1 MNKKTRHLNV
11 LSLFIDNSMRV
22 KSAWLVAF
30 GFYSAICVSGQPIY
44 HPIGAAVTLGTV
56 SNIRSLSSSLSNPAS
71 PYLMFDENEARDN
84 PSGQFRF
91 GIIGPGGV
99 GIEVGDIDSL
109 ADELDELELVLDD
122 TSLTYAEAL
131 AAQTQYNAFLENAG
145 EEEYVK
151 VSTAGYIP
159 AFPIL
164 YKHPKYGTFAF
175 DLILQGEAKMLVLDD
190 ELDIVV
196 SGSDV
201 TLETD
206 SSVYAQTALASV
218 FGIGYS
224 NQVWRNQRGQIIL
237 GSKLNLT
244 RMKLS
249 RSIGTI
255 ENLDEDD
262 VLEESDAFSNNY
274 SIDLGAIWLTQN
286 TLFGIKATNLNEPRY
301 DFDELGTDCAAKTG
315 IALVN
320 CNVVATFVSSGDIA
334 YSEEYIAKKQFSIEA
349 ATSLLERQWSI
360 QGSLDLN
367 AVADA
372 VEDDYQWF
380 VISAS
385 HFGSSSWLPG
395 FRAGYSKNLAGTKLD
410 YLNMGF
416 TLFQRANL
424 DIGWALD
431 TVEVDGT
438 SMPRSIFVNLG
449 LETAF

>member
-1 MNKKTRHLNV
+1 MY

-84 PSGQFRF
+84 PSGHFRF
-91 GIIGPGGV
+91 GLFGPGGIGV
-99 GIEVGDIDSL
+99 EVGDIDSL
-109 ADELDELELVLDD
+109 ADELDGLESVLDD

-131 AAQTQYNAFLENAG
+131 VAQAQYNAFLENAG
-145 EEEYVK
+145 EEGYAK
-151 VSTAGYIP
+151 ISTAGYVP

-206 SSVYAQTALASV
+206 SSVFAQTALASV

-224 NQVWRNQRGQIIL
+224 NQVWRNQNGQIIL
-237 GSKLNLT
+237 GSKFNLT

-249 RSIGTI
+249 RSISTI

-262 VLEESDAFSNNY
+262 ALEESDAFSNNY
-274 SIDLGAIWLTQN
+274 SIDLGAIWITQN
-286 TLFGIKATNLNEPRY
+286 TLFGIKATNLNEPVY
-301 DFDELGTDCAAKTG
+301 YFETLGGGCGLKTG
-315 IALVN
+315 IEQVN
-320 CNVVATFVSSGDIA
+320 CNVVAAFVSAGDIEHDSQ
-334 YSEEYIAKKQFSIEA
+334 YVAKRQL
-349 ATSLLERQWSI
+349 SLEGAISLASRQWSI
-360 QGSLDLN
+360 QSSLDLN